1 MWCMQKVWVEIFW
14 WITKRDCDQ
23 KEGDLNWA
31 HLFPKVS
38 DYKEGSDIIEGDITE
53 VRMYLVITLHLKTIS
68 SDKARVGRVTCQKH

>member
-1 MWCMQKVWVEIFW
+1 MHAKVRVEIFW

-38 DYKEGSDIIEGDITE
+38 NYKKGSDIIEGDIAE
-53 VRMYLVITLHLKTIS
+53 VKM
-68 SDKARVGRVTCQKH
+68 